1 MGKWSI
7 TVLLIVLETS
17 VRDFAL
23 IQGPAFMKH
32 PANAFWMNKGR
43 AQCISAFVW
52 KLSFITRIKMFLKFL
67 LHHQRMLS
75 KSCSICITGWRESHK
90 PTDHWNRASAYL
102 WTITEPNMIR
112 QTGSSKAEPVVLAVR
127 MMSTTFITFQIIIYS
142 PKGRIEFQKR
152 SWGAIKKWQAVA
164 GEMA

>member
-7 TVLLIVLETS
+7 TVLLPVLETS

-23 IQGPAFMKH
+23 IQGPAFTKH
-32 PANAFWMNKGR
+32 PANALWVNKGR

-75 KSCSICITGWRESHK
+75 KSCSICITGGGKAISRLIIETGLLPIS
-90 PTDHWNRASAYL
+90 
-102 WTITEPNMIR
+102 EPSLNQNMIR
-112 QTGSSKAEPVVLAVR
+112 LTGSSKAEPVVLAVR
-127 MMSTTFITFQIIIYS
+127 MMSTTFIASQIIIYS

-152 SWGAIKKWQAVA
+152 SWGAIKNWQAVA